1 MSAPYTLEK
10 VNELA
15 GGDESFVTILVQ
27 TFLEEVPDDLA
38 SMAEAVENNNAALA
52 YQFAHKMKPNFQL
65 FGIEV
70 VDKVKLIESW
80 SSGQV
85 TQSEAEP
92 ALRYVQSR
100 AKEAID
106 ALKRDFNL

>member
-15 GGDESFVTILVQ
+15 GGDESFVAILVQ
-27 TFLEEVPDDLA
+27 TFLEEVPGDLA
-38 SMAEAVENNNAALA
+38 SMAEAVENNNAPLA

-80 SSGQV
+80 SSGKV
-85 TQSEAEP
+85 TQAEAEP
-92 ALRYVQSR
+92 ALRYIQQR
-100 AKEAID
+100 AKEAVE
-106 ALKRDFNL
+106 ALERDF